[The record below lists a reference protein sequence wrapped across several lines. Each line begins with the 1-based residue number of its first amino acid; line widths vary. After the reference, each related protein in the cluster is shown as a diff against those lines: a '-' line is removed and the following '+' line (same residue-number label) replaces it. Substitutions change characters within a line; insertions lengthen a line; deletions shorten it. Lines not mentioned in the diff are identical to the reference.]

1 MDKNLYCDLEVADM
15 KIRYDAYAKAILSY
29 RIILAHI
36 LVGVVPE
43 YEGMDPE
50 EVARL
55 IEAPALSAAP
65 VGTGEQARSFGIPA
79 DAVPPL
85 VKGEN
90 TESRIPGEGVIT
102 LDILISALAP
112 EQTAGSYRKT
122 LVDVE
127 AQNCGFTGYW
137 IEARAVFYCSRV
149 ISSQQGREFTDSH
162 YEQILTVNSVWILTD
177 PPAAARNTVTRYTFQ
192 PENLYGEY
200 GDRKRCDLMRVI
212 LIGLPKEL
220 PEPEESTPLIRL
232 LTTIFSLKLSFTEKR
247 DILTEEFGIRMD
259 PETEGRMQEMCN
271 WSEAI
276 ERDALERGEKIGMER
291 GKEIGMELNRLENAR
306 ELLDVLSPEIIAQK
320 LKLSLETV
328 LGLRAGTDH

>member
-1 MDKNLYCDLEVADM
+1 MDKSLYRDLEIADM

-55 IEAPALSAAP
+55 IEAPAVSAVPIGA
-65 VGTGEQARSFGIPA
+65 GEQNWPFDVPA

-85 VKGEN
+85 LKGEN
-90 TESRIPGEGVIT
+90 TESRIPGEGAAFF
-102 LDILISALAP
+102 DILVSALAP
-112 EQTAGSYRKT
+112 KMESGSYRKM

-127 AQNCGFTGYW
+127 AQNCGLTGYW
-137 IEARAVFYCSRV
+137 IEARAVFYSSRA

-192 PENLYGEY
+192 PENLYGDY

-220 PEPEESTPLIRL
+220 PEPGESTPLVRL

-247 DILTEEFGIRMD
+247 QILTEEFGIRMD
-259 PETEGRMQEMCN
+259 PETEGRLEEMCN

-291 GKEIGMELNRLENAR
+291 GKELNRLENAR